1 VQIDEVV
8 DEVVVQ
14 WLLERRIELG
24 FVVLPDERFDTLPLV
39 TDELVAVLPAS
50 HPLASKKTVS
60 AKDFHNRPFI
70 RTSAGSGP
78 HIDQFLGA
86 QGAIPKTLFR
96 FEQLTSMMGFV
107 VQGDAIAIAARLALP
122 DAPAGLVYR
131 SLQPRWPREIAL
143 AALSFDRLSPAA
155 RAFIEIATKHRKHL
169 RAWSIVFWLVKTSLK
184 AVIGFRKSNADFAS
198 VPMTAKGRK
207 PSAAGQFES
216 PTPPKNNAFW
226 PEQVIYTIP
235 FGPPCKLSSKFQFF
249 NPHRQAV
256 DLIGLLS
263 ISSWPAIE
271 KSARTQGHDADWDAV
286 LLSTSWL
293 SEFEKLNKNNDLRR
307 FRNSIVAVLCRKS
320 QELFR

>member
-1 VQIDEVV
+1 MTFTQLEIFSVLAKVGSFSRAAAALGITQSGVSHAIKLLETELGVSLLNREGGALALTDVGTRLLSRANDILQQKEALLQEASLEQGIARGTLRIASFGATSSLRILPALMAQFQRVHPLVEVQIDEVV

-169 RAWSIVFWLVKTSLK
+169 
-184 AVIGFRKSNADFAS
+184 
-198 VPMTAKGRK
+198 
-207 PSAAGQFES
+207 
-216 PTPPKNNAFW
+216 
-226 PEQVIYTIP
+226 
-235 FGPPCKLSSKFQFF
+235 
-249 NPHRQAV
+249 
-256 DLIGLLS
+256 
-263 ISSWPAIE
+263 
-271 KSARTQGHDADWDAV
+271 
-286 LLSTSWL
+286 
-293 SEFEKLNKNNDLRR
+293 
-307 FRNSIVAVLCRKS
+307 
-320 QELFR
+320 

>member
-1 VQIDEVV
+1 MTFTQLEIFSVLSKVGSFSRAAAALGITQSGVSHAIKLLESELGVSLLNREGGALALTDVGTRLLSRANDILQQKEALQQEASLEQGIARGTLRIASFGATSSLRILPALMAQFERVHPLVEVQIDEVV

-14 WLLERRIELG
+14 WLLERRVELG

-60 AKDFHNRPFI
+60 AKDFHNRLFI

-107 VQGDAIAIAARLALP
+107 AQGDAIAIAARLALP
-122 DAPAGLVYR
+122 NAPAGLVYR

-169 RAWSIVFWLVKTSLK
+169 RA
-184 AVIGFRKSNADFAS
+184 
-198 VPMTAKGRK
+198 
-207 PSAAGQFES
+207 
-216 PTPPKNNAFW
+216 
-226 PEQVIYTIP
+226 
-235 FGPPCKLSSKFQFF
+235 
-249 NPHRQAV
+249 
-256 DLIGLLS
+256 
-263 ISSWPAIE
+263 
-271 KSARTQGHDADWDAV
+271 
-286 LLSTSWL
+286 
-293 SEFEKLNKNNDLRR
+293 
-307 FRNSIVAVLCRKS
+307 
-320 QELFR
+320 

>member
-1 VQIDEVV
+1 MTFTQLEIFSVLAKVGSFSRAAAALGITQSGVSHAIKLLETELGVSLLNREGGALALTDVGARLLSRANDILQQKEALQQEASLEQGIARGTLRIASFGATSSLRILPALMAQFQRVHPLVEVQIDEVV

-39 TDELVAVLPAS
+39 TDELVAVLTAS

-169 RAWSIVFWLVKTSLK
+169 
-184 AVIGFRKSNADFAS
+184 
-198 VPMTAKGRK
+198 
-207 PSAAGQFES
+207 
-216 PTPPKNNAFW
+216 
-226 PEQVIYTIP
+226 
-235 FGPPCKLSSKFQFF
+235 
-249 NPHRQAV
+249 
-256 DLIGLLS
+256 
-263 ISSWPAIE
+263 
-271 KSARTQGHDADWDAV
+271 
-286 LLSTSWL
+286 
-293 SEFEKLNKNNDLRR
+293 
-307 FRNSIVAVLCRKS
+307 
-320 QELFR
+320 

>member
-1 VQIDEVV
+1 MTFTQLEIFSVLAKVGSFSRAAAALGITQSGVSHAIKLLETELGVSLMNREGGALALTDVGARLLSRANDILQQKEALQQEASLEQGIARGTLRIASFGATSSLRILPALMAQFQRVHPLVEVQIDEVV

-107 VQGDAIAIAARLALP
+107 LQGDAIAIAARLALP

-169 RAWSIVFWLVKTSLK
+169 RA
-184 AVIGFRKSNADFAS
+184 
-198 VPMTAKGRK
+198 
-207 PSAAGQFES
+207 
-216 PTPPKNNAFW
+216 
-226 PEQVIYTIP
+226 
-235 FGPPCKLSSKFQFF
+235 
-249 NPHRQAV
+249 
-256 DLIGLLS
+256 
-263 ISSWPAIE
+263 
-271 KSARTQGHDADWDAV
+271 
-286 LLSTSWL
+286 
-293 SEFEKLNKNNDLRR
+293 
-307 FRNSIVAVLCRKS
+307 
-320 QELFR
+320 

>member
-1 VQIDEVV
+1 MTFTQLEIFSVLAKVGSFSRAAAALGITQSGVSHAIKLLETELGVSLMNREGGALALTDVGARLLSRANDILQQKEALQQEASLEQGIALGTLRIASFGATSSLRILPALMAQFQRVHPLVEVQIDEVV

-169 RAWSIVFWLVKTSLK
+169 
-184 AVIGFRKSNADFAS
+184 
-198 VPMTAKGRK
+198 
-207 PSAAGQFES
+207 
-216 PTPPKNNAFW
+216 
-226 PEQVIYTIP
+226 
-235 FGPPCKLSSKFQFF
+235 
-249 NPHRQAV
+249 
-256 DLIGLLS
+256 
-263 ISSWPAIE
+263 
-271 KSARTQGHDADWDAV
+271 
-286 LLSTSWL
+286 
-293 SEFEKLNKNNDLRR
+293 
-307 FRNSIVAVLCRKS
+307 
-320 QELFR
+320 

>member
-1 VQIDEVV
+1 MTFTQLEIFSVLAKVGSFSRAAAALGITQSGVSHAIKLLETELGVSLLNREGGSLALTDVGTRLLSRANDILQQKEALQQEASLEQGIARGTLRIASFGATSSLRILPALMAQFQRVHPLVEVQIDEVV

-14 WLLERRIELG
+14 WLLERRVELG

-39 TDELVAVLPAS
+39 TDELVAVLAAS

-107 VQGDAIAIAARLALP
+107 AQGDAIAIAARLALP

-155 RAFIEIATKHRKHL
+155 RAFIEIATKHRKNR
-169 RAWSIVFWLVKTSLK
+169 RA
-184 AVIGFRKSNADFAS
+184 
-198 VPMTAKGRK
+198 
-207 PSAAGQFES
+207 
-216 PTPPKNNAFW
+216 
-226 PEQVIYTIP
+226 
-235 FGPPCKLSSKFQFF
+235 
-249 NPHRQAV
+249 
-256 DLIGLLS
+256 
-263 ISSWPAIE
+263 
-271 KSARTQGHDADWDAV
+271 
-286 LLSTSWL
+286 
-293 SEFEKLNKNNDLRR
+293 
-307 FRNSIVAVLCRKS
+307 
-320 QELFR
+320 

>member
-1 VQIDEVV
+1 MTFTQLEIFSVLAKVGSFSRAAAALGITQSGVSHAIKLLETELGVSLLNREGGALALTDVGTRLLSRANDILQQKEALQQEASLEQGIARGTLRIASFGATSSLRILPALMAQFQRVHPLVEVQIDEVV

-169 RAWSIVFWLVKTSLK
+169 
-184 AVIGFRKSNADFAS
+184 
-198 VPMTAKGRK
+198 
-207 PSAAGQFES
+207 
-216 PTPPKNNAFW
+216 
-226 PEQVIYTIP
+226 
-235 FGPPCKLSSKFQFF
+235 
-249 NPHRQAV
+249 
-256 DLIGLLS
+256 
-263 ISSWPAIE
+263 
-271 KSARTQGHDADWDAV
+271 
-286 LLSTSWL
+286 
-293 SEFEKLNKNNDLRR
+293 
-307 FRNSIVAVLCRKS
+307 
-320 QELFR
+320 

>member
-1 VQIDEVV
+1 MTFTQLEIFSVLAKVGSFSRAAAALGITQSGVSHAIKLLETELGVSLLNREGGVLALTDVGTRLLSRANDILQQKEALQQEASLEQGIARGTLRIASFGATSSLRILPALMAQFQRIHPLVEVQIDEVV

-24 FVVLPDERFDTLPLV
+24 FVVLPDERFDTLPLI

-169 RAWSIVFWLVKTSLK
+169 
-184 AVIGFRKSNADFAS
+184 
-198 VPMTAKGRK
+198 
-207 PSAAGQFES
+207 
-216 PTPPKNNAFW
+216 
-226 PEQVIYTIP
+226 
-235 FGPPCKLSSKFQFF
+235 
-249 NPHRQAV
+249 
-256 DLIGLLS
+256 
-263 ISSWPAIE
+263 PA
-271 KSARTQGHDADWDAV
+271 
-286 LLSTSWL
+286 
-293 SEFEKLNKNNDLRR
+293 
-307 FRNSIVAVLCRKS
+307 
-320 QELFR
+320 

>member
-1 VQIDEVV
+1 MTFTQLEIFSVLAKVGSFSRAAAALGITQSGVSHAIKLLETELGVSLLNREGGSLALTDVGTRLLSRANDILQQKEALQQEASLEQGIARGTLRIASFGATSSLRILPALMAQFQRVHPLVEVQIDEVV

-14 WLLERRIELG
+14 WLLERRVELG

-107 VQGDAIAIAARLALP
+107 AQGDAIAIAARLALP

-155 RAFIEIATKHRKHL
+155 RAFIEIATKHRKHF
-169 RAWSIVFWLVKTSLK
+169 RA
-184 AVIGFRKSNADFAS
+184 
-198 VPMTAKGRK
+198 
-207 PSAAGQFES
+207 
-216 PTPPKNNAFW
+216 
-226 PEQVIYTIP
+226 
-235 FGPPCKLSSKFQFF
+235 
-249 NPHRQAV
+249 
-256 DLIGLLS
+256 
-263 ISSWPAIE
+263 
-271 KSARTQGHDADWDAV
+271 
-286 LLSTSWL
+286 
-293 SEFEKLNKNNDLRR
+293 
-307 FRNSIVAVLCRKS
+307 
-320 QELFR
+320 

>member
-1 VQIDEVV
+1 MTFTQLEIFSVLAKVGSFSRAAAALGITQSGVSHAIKLLETELGVSLLNREGGALALTDVGTRLLSRANDILQQKEALQQEASLEQGIARGALRIASFGATSSLRILPALMAQFQRIHPLVEVQIDEVV

-39 TDELVAVLPAS
+39 TDELVAVLPSS

-107 VQGDAIAIAARLALP
+107 AQGDAIAIAARLALP

-169 RAWSIVFWLVKTSLK
+169 RA
-184 AVIGFRKSNADFAS
+184 
-198 VPMTAKGRK
+198 
-207 PSAAGQFES
+207 
-216 PTPPKNNAFW
+216 
-226 PEQVIYTIP
+226 
-235 FGPPCKLSSKFQFF
+235 
-249 NPHRQAV
+249 
-256 DLIGLLS
+256 
-263 ISSWPAIE
+263 
-271 KSARTQGHDADWDAV
+271 
-286 LLSTSWL
+286 
-293 SEFEKLNKNNDLRR
+293 
-307 FRNSIVAVLCRKS
+307 
-320 QELFR
+320 

>member
-1 VQIDEVV
+1 MTFTQLEIFSVLAKVGSFSRAAAALGITQSGVSHAIKLLETELGVSLMNREGGALALTDVGARLLSRANDILQQKEALQQEASLEQGIARGTLRIASFGATSSLRILPALMAQFQRVHPLVEVQIDEVV

-169 RAWSIVFWLVKTSLK
+169 
-184 AVIGFRKSNADFAS
+184 
-198 VPMTAKGRK
+198 
-207 PSAAGQFES
+207 
-216 PTPPKNNAFW
+216 
-226 PEQVIYTIP
+226 
-235 FGPPCKLSSKFQFF
+235 
-249 NPHRQAV
+249 
-256 DLIGLLS
+256 
-263 ISSWPAIE
+263 
-271 KSARTQGHDADWDAV
+271 
-286 LLSTSWL
+286 
-293 SEFEKLNKNNDLRR
+293 
-307 FRNSIVAVLCRKS
+307 
-320 QELFR
+320 

>member
-1 VQIDEVV
+1 MTFTQLEIFSVLAKVGSFSRAAAALGITQSGVSHAIKLLETELGVSLLNREGGVLALTDVGTRLLSRANDILQQKEALQQEASLEQGIARGTLRIASFGATSSLRILPALMAQFQRVHPLVEVQIDEVV

-24 FVVLPDERFDTLPLV
+24 FVVLPDERFDTLPLI

-107 VQGDAIAIAARLALP
+107 AQGDAIAIAARLALP
-122 DAPAGLVYR
+122 NAPAGLVYR

-169 RAWSIVFWLVKTSLK
+169 RA
-184 AVIGFRKSNADFAS
+184 
-198 VPMTAKGRK
+198 
-207 PSAAGQFES
+207 
-216 PTPPKNNAFW
+216 
-226 PEQVIYTIP
+226 
-235 FGPPCKLSSKFQFF
+235 
-249 NPHRQAV
+249 
-256 DLIGLLS
+256 
-263 ISSWPAIE
+263 
-271 KSARTQGHDADWDAV
+271 
-286 LLSTSWL
+286 
-293 SEFEKLNKNNDLRR
+293 
-307 FRNSIVAVLCRKS
+307 
-320 QELFR
+320 